1 MKKLL
6 LFLVVLLSL
15 TTISKA
21 DSVVIDYDTPN
32 VGDVQTTYTFSVG
45 SSASSGNLISQNFI
59 DGTWVGTMFPDS
71 SDLGNESM
79 YMTGKDG
86 KYAETTIN
94 SIDYFSL
101 PELQGGFTSVFGAD
115 IRWWNPVESTVTMT
129 QTATTSNGDSVT
141 QILLLEDT
149 TNHNYVFNP
158 YQNTLIVTPSQD
170 ILHGTLTARFDF
182 DIINDKQAG
191 YNGGHAGVDIKSP
204 SLNISYQTYTDTLV
218 VETKYCYEFTPPQ
231 CPGQDEITA
240 AEEVINNLDYSY
252 ETEDTTDIFNINAS
266 FVYTDTWQPE
276 EFDLEDTYEYE
287 TEVAIM
293 DEKFFETEYFTTE
306 NFQIDQPSEINIE
319 EDFQIDFKIEQDFIV
334 DEQVVYTNEL
344 PLISMNEEPIIEEN
358 FNQEEFI
365 EEYEPKFN
373 DQDVETQPIEEPTT
387 ETVYNEDIYV
397 EPNEEIV
404 MAEEPVIS
412 TEPTPYQPEEEVYE
426 EEVYEEEIEEIE
438 VVEENAIENE
448 QPVDEEFIPEQPQ
461 ETAELEQPAKPTP
474 EAEPEVIDEPI
485 EEDLVEQE
493 EIEVDTKA
501 IQIEKAI
508 AEKIS
513 DIKQRVEVT
522 LSVVSEIL
530 NRDIIQ
536 QEVSLASYN
545 AVNESFFENQLNFPD
560 GNMDF
565 FKQIDL
571 VGYDYE
577 IYQQQVSLAVYDP
590 VTAHEIKMET
600 FKIKT
605 EDAYKKLMELK
616 NANNI

>member
-6 LFLVVLLSL
+6 ISLAVWLSL
-15 TTISKA
+15 TTITKA

-32 VGDVQTTYTFSVG
+32 VGDVQTTYTYSIG
-45 SSASSGNLISQNFI
+45 NPATSGNLISQNFI
-59 DGTWVGTMFPDS
+59 DGTWIGTMFPDS
-71 SDLGNESM
+71 SDLTNESM

-94 SIDYFSL
+94 SIDHL
-101 PELQGGFTSVFGAD
+101 TLQELQGGFTSVFGAD

-129 QTATTSNGDSVT
+129 QTATTSSGDSIT

-182 DIINDKQAG
+182 DIINDAQVN
-191 YNGGHAGVDIKSP
+191 YNKGHAGVDIRSP
-204 SLNISYQTYTDTLV
+204 SLNVTYNTYTENVV
-218 VETKYCYEFTPPQ
+218 VETKYCHEFNPPQ
-231 CPGQDEITA
+231 CPGQDEIAA
-240 AEEVINNLDYSY
+240 AEELIDNLDYSY
-252 ETEDTTDIFNINAS
+252 ETIEDTTDIFNINTNIIYD
-266 FVYTDTWQPE
+266 YTDTWEPE
-276 EFDLEDTYEYE
+276 EFDLEVT
-287 TEVAIM
+287 TEITVM
-293 DEKFFETEYFTTE
+293 DEDLFEIEYFTTDSI
-306 NFQIDQPSEINIE
+306 QIDQPDEINIE
-319 EDFQIDFKIEQDFIV
+319 EDFQIDFEIE
-334 DEQVVYTNEL
+334 EQVVFNDEL
-344 PLISMNEEPIIEEN
+344 PLISMNEEPIVEEN
-358 FNQEEFI
+358 FNQAEFI
-365 EEYEPKFN
+365 EEYEPEYN
-373 DQDVETQPIEEPTT
+373 NQDDVGTQPIEEPTT
-387 ETVYNEDIYV
+387 ETVNNEDIYV

-461 ETAELEQPAKPTP
+461 ETAELEEQPIEPTS
-474 EAEPEVIDEPI
+474 EAEPEVIDEPV
-485 EEDLVEQE
+485 EEDLAEQE
-493 EIEVDTKA
+493 EIEVAGKIA
-501 IQIEKAI
+501 SIEKAI

-545 AVNESFFENQLNFPD
+545 AVNESFFENQLDFPD

-577 IYQQQVSLAVYDP
+577 IYQQQVSLAVDDP